1 MSLDKIPAQIAT
13 ARQGPCEKMPPVET
27 RDKGVRTRGSN
38 LDFRHH
44 D

>member
-27 RDKGVRTRGSN
+27 KGDKGVKS
-38 LDFRHH
+38 
-44 D
+44 

>member
-27 RDKGVRTRGSN
+27 NETKGSN

>member
-27 RDKGVRTRGSN
+27 KRQGGQILTSDITIN
-38 LDFRHH
+38 
-44 D
+44 

>member
-27 RDKGVRTRGSN
+27 KGSN